1 MFGKKKKTEDS
12 LSINQNYVDD
22 NLPNTISDDLVRQQN
37 QQFQSQP
44 VYQQPVQVQQFQP
57 QFQQQPVQRVQPQR
71 TAIIIETKLQD
82 NGEFVN
88 TIVTNYQ
95 LNIGYCRLDQ

>member
-37 QQFQSQP
+37 QQFQQP
-44 VYQQPVQVQQFQP
+44 VYQQPFQP
-57 QFQQQPVQRVQPQR
+57 QFQQPIQQPQIQRVQPQR
-71 TAIIIETKLQD
+71 VAIITETKLQD

-88 TIVTNYQ
+88 MVVTNYQ